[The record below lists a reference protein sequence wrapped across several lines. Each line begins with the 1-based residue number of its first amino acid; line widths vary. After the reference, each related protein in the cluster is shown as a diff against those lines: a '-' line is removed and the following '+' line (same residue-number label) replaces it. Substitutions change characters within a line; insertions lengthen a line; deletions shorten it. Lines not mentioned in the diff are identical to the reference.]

1 MLSIII
7 PCFNEEEVIEIS
19 MDKISKFITNKNLDA
34 EVIMVNNA
42 STDSTLDTLNN
53 FVSGNK
59 IVILNQPKKGKGNA
73 IKMGLENAKYNKILI
88 LDADLSTDINELK
101 LDWLDLEETV
111 LFGSRYFGSEINT
124 PKVRKFSGSVLNF
137 MIRLFFKIQ
146 IRDTQCGF
154 KFISTNR
161 KGEIINKL
169 TVGGFLYDLDL
180 ALASIKIGM
189 SIKEVPVKYIFDA
202 NSSVSLLRDPFIM
215 IIDLLKLKIK
225 YK

>member
-59 IVILNQPKKGKGNA
+59 TVILNQPKKGKGNA

-101 LDWLDLEETV
+101 LDWLDLDETV
-111 LFGSRYFGSEINT
+111 LFGSRYFGNEINT
-124 PKVRKFSGSVLNF
+124 PKVRKFSGSILNF
-137 MIRLFFKIQ
+137 IIRLFFKIQ

-161 KGEIINKL
+161 KDEIVNKL
-169 TVGGFLYDLDL
+169 TVAGFLYDLDL
-180 ALASIKIGM
+180 ALASMELGM
-189 SIKEVPVKYIFDA
+189 SIKEVPIKYIFDA
-202 NSSVSLLRDPFIM
+202 NSSVSMLRDSFLM
-215 IIDLLKLKIK
+215 IIDLVKLKIK
-225 YK
+225 YN

>member
-101 LDWLDLEETV
+101 LDWLDLDETV
-111 LFGSRYFGSEINT
+111 LFGSRYFGNEINT
-124 PKVRKFSGSVLNF
+124 PKVRKFSGSILNF
-137 MIRLFFKIQ
+137 IIRLFFKIQ

-161 KGEIINKL
+161 KDEIVNKL

-180 ALASIKIGM
+180 ALASMELGM
-189 SIKEVPVKYIFDA
+189 SIKEVPIKYIFDP
-202 NSSVSLLRDPFIM
+202 NSSVSLLRDSFLM
-215 IIDLLKLKIK
+215 IID
-225 YK
+225 

>member
-59 IVILNQPKKGKGNA
+59 TVILNQPKKGKGNA

-101 LDWLDLEETV
+101 LDWLDLDETV
-111 LFGSRYFGSEINT
+111 LFGSRYFGNEINT
-124 PKVRKFSGSVLNF
+124 PKVRKFSGSILNF
-137 MIRLFFKIQ
+137 IIRLFFKIQ

-161 KGEIINKL
+161 KDEIVNKL

-180 ALASIKIGM
+180 ALASMELGM
-189 SIKEVPVKYIFDA
+189 SIKEVPIKYIFDA
-202 NSSVSLLRDPFIM
+202 NSSVSLLRDSFLM
-215 IIDLLKLKIK
+215 IIDLVKLKIK
-225 YK
+225 YN

>member
-101 LDWLDLEETV
+101 LDWLDLDETV
-111 LFGSRYFGSEINT
+111 LFGSRYFGNEINT
-124 PKVRKFSGSVLNF
+124 PKVRKFSGSILNF
-137 MIRLFFKIQ
+137 
-146 IRDTQCGF
+146 
-154 KFISTNR
+154 
-161 KGEIINKL
+161 
-169 TVGGFLYDLDL
+169 
-180 ALASIKIGM
+180 
-189 SIKEVPVKYIFDA
+189 
-202 NSSVSLLRDPFIM
+202 
-215 IIDLLKLKIK
+215 
-225 YK
+225 

>member
-53 FVSGNK
+53 FVSANK
-59 IVILNQPKKGKGNA
+59 TVILNQPKKGKGNA

-101 LDWLDLEETV
+101 LDWLDLDETV
-111 LFGSRYFGSEINT
+111 LFGSRYFGNEINT
-124 PKVRKFSGSVLNF
+124 PKVRKFSGSILNF
-137 MIRLFFKIQ
+137 IIRLFFKIQ

-161 KGEIINKL
+161 KDEIVNKL
-169 TVGGFLYDLDL
+169 TVAGFLYDLDL
-180 ALASIKIGM
+180 ALASMELGM
-189 SIKEVPVKYIFDA
+189 SIKEVPIKYIFDA
-202 NSSVSLLRDPFIM
+202 NSSVSMLRDSFLM
-215 IIDLLKLKIK
+215 IIDLVKLKIK
-225 YK
+225 YN

>member
-101 LDWLDLEETV
+101 LDWLDLDETV
-111 LFGSRYFGSEINT
+111 LFGSRYFGNEINT
-124 PKVRKFSGSVLNF
+124 PKVRKFSGSILNF
-137 MIRLFFKIQ
+137 IIRLFFKIQ

-161 KGEIINKL
+161 KDEIVNKL

-180 ALASIKIGM
+180 ALASMELGM
-189 SIKEVPVKYIFDA
+189 SIKEVPIKYIFDA
-202 NSSVSLLRDPFIM
+202 NSSVSLLRDSFLM
-215 IIDLLKLKIK
+215 IIDLVKLKIK
-225 YK
+225 YN